1 MTNTRFRIRLII
13 EESGVILSLLIALFG
28 LCLFFS
34 ITSPYFLTIKNILNF
49 LSATAILGIMAA
61 GLFVTMLMGQIDISQ
76 YAVLAFSTGVLAIV
90 VRSGVAVSLSII
102 IALSIVLACGAVN
115 GFSVAFLKIN
125 PIITTL
131 GTMLIFRGLAYMIT
145 ETKVLGVSGHFFSV
159 IGSGRL
165 LGIPISIY
173 IMVFVFALVYV
184 ILKFTVYGKR
194 IYAVGGNA
202 EASYIS
208 GINVKMVR
216 FWGMIVSAAA
226 AGVAA
231 ITYVSQVGVAVPSA
245 GTSALM
251 NVITAVVLGGISLAG
266 GKGSILGTLLGV
278 LILAVLNNGMV
289 LLSVQTFYQMMVRGA
304 VLMLAVYVDTLQG
317 GGFKI
322 KG

>member
-1 MTNTRFRIRLII
+1 MTNTRSRIRLIV
-13 EESGVILSLLIALFG
+13 EESGVILSLIIALFA

-76 YAVLAFSTGVLAIV
+76 YAVLAFSTGVLAIL
-90 VRSGVAVSLSII
+90 VRSGMAVAPAVI
-102 IALSIVLACGAVN
+102 IALGIVVACGAVN

-173 IMVFVFALVYV
+173 IMVFVFALVYI

-194 IYAVGGNA
+194 VYAVGGNA

-226 AGVAA
+226 AGIAA

-245 GTSALM
+245 GTAALM

-266 GKGSILGTLLGV
+266 GKGSILGTLIGV
-278 LILAVLNNGMV
+278 LLLAVLNNGMV
-289 LLSVQTFYQMMVRGA
+289 LLSVQSFYQMMVRGA